1 MAKVE
6 GLEKLKA
13 RFAAIPKE
21 MKVQVRAA
29 IEKSADELVAFQ
41 KRLAPDDPRTPAP
54 DLKSSIRKR
63 DGRHELSVEVFTDD
77 FKARWL
83 EFGTVKM
90 SARPFFFGPY
100 RTLRRRI
107 KSRISRAVKK
117 AVKTGA

>member
-6 GLEKLKA
+6 GLARLKA
-13 RFAAIPKE
+13 RFAAIPKQ

-29 IEKSADELVAFQ
+29 IEKSADELVEFQ
-41 KRLAPDDPRTPAP
+41 KRLAPDDPRTAPP
-54 DLKSSIRKR
+54 DLKSSIRTR
-63 DGRHELSVEVFTDD
+63 DGRHDLSVEVFTDD

-90 SARPFFFGPY
+90 SARPFFYPPY
-100 RTLRRRI
+100 RANRRRI

-117 AVKTGA
+117 AVHG